1 MREPFRAIFGFSRSA
16 CRFRLAPERLGSES
30 GRWPRGNTREGARN
44 VQRRTFRI
52 RRRRFTHRSP
62 AQGAGVSK
70 GAFAKIAL
78 ATTVFA
84 TLANV
89 VVYFLADL
97 FVQYHPDFLILTDV
111 TATVFTT
118 AMAAVVAS
126 LVYAGLLRFTANP
139 VRNFSIVSAVVFV
152 VTTVPDFT
160 YIPGVEGGS
169 TAQAAVLALM
179 HVVAATIITGTLTKL
194 ARPAQS

>member
-1 MREPFRAIFGFSRSA
+1 MSSVALSGSVADSPID
-16 CRFRLAPERLGSES
+16 RLRK
-30 GRWPRGNTREGARN
+30 GA
-44 VQRRTFRI
+44 
-52 RRRRFTHRSP
+52 S
-62 AQGAGVSK
+62 VSK
-70 GAFAKIAL
+70 ARYAKIAL

-89 VVYFLADL
+89 AVYFLADL
-97 FVQYHPDFLILTDV
+97 FVQYHPDFLILQDV

-118 AMAAVVAS
+118 AVAAVVAS

-139 VRNFSIVSAVVFV
+139 ARNFSIVSAVVFV

-160 YIPGVEGGS
+160 YIPGVEGAS
-169 TAQAAVLALM
+169 TAQASVLALM